1 MLGWAQLT
9 GMAGPGICNGYGL
22 MIPLPVPLTSLS
34 SCHRVG
40 ELGRGFLFKITLDVV
55 LGACK
60 TVTSFS
66 THKELLSFSE
76 PGVGSPVQE
85 TETLEVRRAVSGI
98 TMVIQ

>member
-22 MIPLPVPLTSLS
+22 MIPLHVPLTSLS
-34 SCHRVG
+34 SCHSIG

-60 TVTSFS
+60 TVTRWFFYSQGASEFLRAWGWLS
-66 THKELLSFSE
+66 RSGKLKPLKFEGQYLEL
-76 PGVGSPVQE
+76 PW
-85 TETLEVRRAVSGI
+85 
-98 TMVIQ
+98 